1 MPRVTLLGEPSH
13 CLLPAIDVSTQQER
27 FICRKLVWIA
37 HDARIECFV
46 IFRMMRS
53 WSSRKSDLSRRSP
66 RGSVLFREGQP
77 ARAVFVLCDGRA
89 RLSVCSDDGRR
100 LTVRT
105 VPAGEV
111 LGLSAALAGGLYEVT
126 AEVMDTVQVAEVR
139 RNKLL
144 HFLRAHRDVCMQ
156 VVNTLSEDLHLAYA
170 RVRTVG
176 LGRTRHHH
184 PHVPAPQLPQ

>member
-1 MPRVTLLGEPSH
+1 MSQTCLDCARRSDRVF
-13 CLLPAIDVSTQQER
+13 CDLP
-27 FICRKLVWIA
+27 
-37 HDARIECFV
+37 HDALLEFEEI
-46 IFRMMRS
+46 RS
-53 WSSRKSDLSRRSP
+53 LQTFP
-66 RGSVLFREGQP
+66 RGSILFREGQP

-156 VVNTLSEDLHLAYA
+156 VVNTLSQDLHLAYA